1 MPSSS
6 AFKRFGSPSPAP
18 NQSPDPLD
26 DFLPESPSERAFQK
40 PRPTSFQELLADY
53 RPSEP
58 VDTEVAPERA
68 RTLTLTAIGVGLLVG
83 VLVSAIPYVYGAVSR
98 AIPGGGSA
106 PVVISEST
114 VTLTSVPAGAA
125 VYIDGKQ
132 AGQTPLSLSL
142 PVGMHV
148 AELRSGSISRR
159 TPLSVEAGKIVT
171 QHVDFGGVAAT
182 GELQISS
189 EPTGA
194 QVAID
199 GTLRGVTPLKVPDM
213 KPGAHRITV
222 SSGRTSV
229 NRTVEV
235 TAGATATVVVSVPV
249 TVQNGWVEI
258 DAPVDL
264 EVFEAG
270 QHLGTGR
277 ASRIAL
283 SAGRHTLELVNRPL
297 AFRKEATVTV
307 VAGRSVSLSV
317 PMPSGTLSVSALP
330 WAEVSVDGRSIG
342 QTPIGNLSLSLGTH
356 EVVWRHPVHGERRQ
370 VVFVGSEP
378 VRLGVDWTR

>member
-1 MPSSS
+1 ME
-6 AFKRFGSPSPAP
+6 
-18 NQSPDPLD
+18 
-26 DFLPESPSERAFQK
+26 FLPESPSELSFQK
-40 PRPTSFQELLADY
+40 PRPTSFQELLADH
-53 RPSEP
+53 RASTLP
-58 VDTEVAPERA
+58 VETEVAPQRGRFFTA
-68 RTLTLTAIGVGLLVG
+68 IAIGVGLLTG
-83 VLVSAIPYVYGAVSR
+83 IAIAYLPGAVSG
-98 AIPGGGSA
+98 AIPGAAPA
-106 PVVISEST
+106 PVVIREST
-114 VTLTSVPAGAA
+114 VTLTSMPNGAG
-125 VYIDGKQ
+125 VYIDGKH

-148 AELRSGSISRR
+148 AELRRGTTSRR
-159 TPLSVEAGKIVT
+159 MSLSVEAGKIAT

-182 GELQISS
+182 GELQVTS
-189 EPTGA
+189 EPAGA

-213 KPGAHRITV
+213 APGAHRITV

-229 NRTVEV
+229 NRTVEIA
-235 TAGATATVVVSVPV
+235 AGATATVVVSVPV

-283 SAGRHTLELVNRPL
+283 AAGRHTLELVNRPL
-297 AFRKEATVTV
+297 AFRTEAIVNV
-307 VAGRSVSLSV
+307 VAGRSVSLDV
-317 PMPSGTLSVSALP
+317 PMPSGTLSISALP

-342 QTPIGNLSLSLGTH
+342 QTPIGNLSVSLGTH
-356 EVVWRHPVHGERRQ
+356 EVVWRHPKHGERRQ
-370 VVFVGSEP
+370 IVLVGSQA